1 MNKCEMAGCVDMADL
16 TAQIDRE
23 SLELCEGCADY
34 LRGYFI
40 GLGHKKQKL
49 NITKHANKERELTK

>member
-1 MNKCEMAGCVDMADL
+1 MDRCEMTGCVDMADL
-16 TAQIDRE
+16 AAEIDGE
-23 SLELCEGCADY
+23 SLELCKCCADY

-49 NITKHANKERELTK
+49 KITKHANKERELAK

>member
-16 TAQIDRE
+16 AAEIDGE
-23 SLELCEGCADY
+23 TLDLCASCADY

-40 GLGHKKQKL
+40 GLGNKKQIK
-49 NITKHANKERELTK
+49 ITKHANKERELSK